1 MTKTATY
8 QLTLVLF
15 STLTLGGCGKD
26 PFAGD
31 SPGTDGALLGTGGTT
46 SDAPSGTPTI
56 DYKISVWRC
65 RSSCPST
72 GAVNRD
78 RAPDPQR
85 VDRAGVSA
93 CNEPEAQARS
103 AR

>member
-56 DYKISVWRC
+56 DYKICASP
-65 RSSCPST
+65 SST
-72 GAVNRD
+72 AI
-78 RAPDPQR
+78 
-85 VDRAGVSA
+85 
-93 CNEPEAQARS
+93 S
-103 AR
+103 ARAVLISQAPAVPRLCQTEPNPCTAIWASSR